1 MLNIKEQFDALCESN
16 DSVGDN
22 YKIEFVERNPH
33 IYAFKTESVK
43 GYLKVGYTDR
53 PVSVRLKEWEKK
65 YKFVEKIGEWSAKVE
80 SPNISDEEIG
90 AYFMDHAVHE
100 YIKRNGPHYIS
111 DILIPHLPYNRQ
123 EWSHVFP
130 DLYYSEEFFEK
141 AKLEDIEGAIEAI
154 NKAYPHDYT
163 FYTAQKKIQ
172 VEEDYERIGEY
183 EIREIQQE
191 VIDRFNEVFCKP
203 KKESKHTN
211 LLMYAVMRFG
221 KTFTALC
228 CARAMK
234 ARVVVVVSAK
244 ADVRNSWK
252 ENVQK
257 PGQFGEHDGQNEFV
271 FVDDSKKN
279 RYSFRKFTE
288 KGVNIKGLLNG
299 KGTKDGKPKNVVIF
313 LTLQNLQK
321 EKERLQE
328 LKTIGIDMLVVD
340 ETHYGA
346 RGERYGQSIGMSK
359 TIKTPDDR
367 IVEGLE
373 KDEQKLAKEVESLKC
388 KVMLHL
394 SGTPYH
400 ILADRESNEF
410 RDDNDII
417 GFFQYSNIL
426 QEQKKWDEDN
436 FKLQSPKPEW
446 KNPYYGFPQMI
457 RFAFNPGAECR
468 KRLKN
473 SNIQFS
479 LSELFAPCSV
489 VKDAERKYETF
500 KHTEAVESFLK
511 VIDGKES
518 DEEILSF
525 LDYPRIKECKLCQ
538 HIVIVLPNKSSCDAL
553 EVLLNS
559 ISKKNGWN
567 HWHEYEIL
575 NIAGWNTNFNTVE
588 SVQRRI
594 SEIEVARLQSKTDCK
609 TKSITLT
616 VNHMLTGVTV
626 EEWDTMI
633 FLKNSSS
640 AQEYDQAV
648 FRLQNT
654 YVRELKDKD
663 GKTCGKINMK
673 PQTLLV
679 DFDPTRMFLMQMQR
693 SMMGALMKKSENV
706 EKALEEDLMF
716 SPIIALNAHNVSIVK
731 PTDIVA
737 AVRRYAADRSIM
749 DEALSIPNDSDILSN
764 ETLVSILE
772 STLAIDNKKGFSL
785 KPHEGEEADFEF
797 SQESP
802 TETERGSDGRD
813 ENKKNE
819 DVDETKENIS
829 ALKKK
834 LATHRAFLL
843 LYVFLSD
850 SDIHDLNALCDSLQ
864 ANDNNKRIFKHL
876 NLDVRVIK
884 LLKTINKNTGSYLY
898 FNQAIADINA
908 QKKEI
913 QEFKKNGERE
923 NMEEHL
929 SVALK
934 KFNRMGNDEV
944 VTPTEVAKMVH
955 EQCLKR
961 LDVNKGTI
969 FLDVASKQGE
979 FTIALLKSYR
989 DKIEKNNV
997 YAIATSNLAYEL
1009 TRKVYVLY
1017 DIPVDNIFNECYQ
1030 TNPNSSTISKF
1041 EFKNDMKFDIVVG
1054 NPPYVGK
1061 GDPLY
1066 MKIVNVIFKNN
1077 LSNEGVLSLIH
1088 PTALVENKYK
1098 GNTSYESLKAKYNDI
1113 KILDFY
1119 YDASLRDKF
1128 GAMIGNGIGI
1138 FTYAKN
1144 GQYNLFD
1151 DYLKRIRFADYDK
1164 DKEIIEVLK
1173 NKKKISQ
1180 YADNAFF
1187 GFHGTKDDIKKYVNA
1202 HSERSNYVVMAYNRG
1217 HIDEKTG
1224 GYIWDWTTLQSEEY
1238 LVVQTKLPY
1247 IALNAVEFKT
1257 KEEAVK
1263 FLQWTLTDFVSFV
1276 VLYYKYFMTNNPS
1289 LFENLPQPPASGDF
1303 SDEALCKEF
1312 GLKQEQMDY
1321 IHKKVK
1327 DFGWKKYFKKDEAE
1341 LLRII
1346 SEKNK

>member
-1 MLNIKEQFDALCESN
+1 MLNIIEQFDALCESK
-16 DSVGDN
+16 DSAGDN
-22 YKIEFVERNPH
+22 CKIEFIERNPH
-33 IYAFKTESVK
+33 IYAFRTESVK

-65 YKFVEKIGEWSAKVE
+65 YKSVEKVGEWSAKVDT
-80 SPNISDEEIG
+80 PNLSDAEIG
-90 AYFMDHAVHE
+90 VYFMDHAVHE
-100 YIKRNGPHYIS
+100 YIKKNGPHYIS
-111 DILIPHLPYNRQ
+111 DIVIPHIPFDRK
-123 EWSHVFP
+123 EWSQFFP

-141 AKLEDIEGAIEAI
+141 AKSEDVEGAIENI
-154 NKAYPHDYT
+154 NKSYPHDYT
-163 FYTAQKKIQ
+163 FYTAQKKIL
-172 VEEDYERIGEY
+172 VEEDFERVGEY
-183 EIREIQQE
+183 EIREIQQN
-191 VIDRFNEVFCKP
+191 VIDRFDKVFCKP
-203 KKESKHTN
+203 KKGNKHTN

-244 ADVRNSWK
+244 ADVRTSWK

-257 PGQFGEHDGQNEFV
+257 PGQFGEYDGQNEFV

-279 RYSFRKFTE
+279 RYSFRKFSTN
-288 KGVNIKGLLNG
+288 GLNIKQLLNG
-299 KGTKDGKPKNVVIF
+299 KGSEDGKPKNVVIF

-328 LKTIGIDMLVVD
+328 LKTLGIDMLVVD

-346 RGERYGQSIGMSK
+346 RGDSYGQSIGMSK
-359 TIKTPDDR
+359 TTKTPDDK

-373 KDEQKLAKEVESLKC
+373 KDEQKLAKEVQSLKC
-388 KVMLHL
+388 KVKLHL

-410 RDDNDII
+410 KDEDDII

-426 QEQKKWDEDN
+426 QEQKKWDEEN
-436 FKLQSPKPEW
+436 LKLGTPKPEW
-446 KNPYYGFPQMI
+446 KNPYFGFPQMI

-468 KRLKN
+468 KRLNN
-473 SNIQFS
+473 SNIRFG
-479 LSELFAPCSV
+479 LSDLFAPCSV
-489 VKDAERKYETF
+489 EKDADRKYERF
-500 KHTEAVESFLK
+500 KHAEAVESFLK

-518 DEEILSF
+518 DTEVLSF

-538 HIVIVLPNKSSCDAL
+538 HIVIVLPFKSSCDAF
-553 EVLLNS
+553 EVLLNR
-559 ISKKNGWN
+559 ISKENGWN
-567 HWHEYEIL
+567 HWQEYEIL
-575 NIAGWNTNFNTVE
+575 NIAGWNTPYRTVE

-594 SEIEVARLQSKTDCK
+594 SEIEVARLHGKTDCK

-633 FLKNSSS
+633 FLRNSSS

-648 FRLQNT
+648 YRLQNT

-679 DFDPTRMFLMQMQR
+679 DFDPTRMFFMQMQR
-693 SMMGALMKKSENV
+693 SMMGTLMKKSENV

-749 DEALSIPNDSDILSN
+749 DEALSIPDDSDILSN
-764 ETLVSILE
+764 ETLVGILE
-772 STLAIDNKKGFSL
+772 STSSIDNEKGFSL
-785 KPHEGEEADFEF
+785 KPHEGEETNFEF
-797 SQESP
+797 PQESP
-802 TETERGSDGRD
+802 TEAERDSPEKD
-813 ENKKNE
+813 NKKDE
-819 DVDETKENIS
+819 DADDTKKKID

-850 SDIHDLNALCDSLQ
+850 SDIYDLNSLCISLLE
-864 ANDNNKRIFKHL
+864 NDNNKRIAKHL
-876 NLDVRVIK
+876 NLDIRVIN
-884 LLKTINKNTGSYLY
+884 LLKTINKNTGSYLF
-898 FNQAIADINA
+898 FNQAISDINS
-908 QKKEI
+908 QKNEI
-913 QEFKKNGERE
+913 RELKKNGERVK
-923 NMEEHL
+923 MEEDL

-944 VTPTEVAKMVH
+944 VTPTEVAKMVL
-955 EQCLKR
+955 ENCLKR
-961 LDVNKGTI
+961 LDIDRETR
-969 FLDVASKQGE
+969 FLDVASKRGE
-979 FTIALLKSYR
+979 FTIALLQSFR
-989 DKIEKNNV
+989 DKVEKNNI
-997 YAIATSNLAYEL
+997 YAIATSDLGYEL
-1009 TRKVYVLY
+1009 TRKVYSLY
-1017 DIPVDNIFNECYQ
+1017 DIPIDNIFNECYL
-1030 TNPNSSTISKF
+1030 TDRKSSTI
-1041 EFKNDMKFDIVVG
+1041 KNFVFNKEMKFDIVVG

-1066 MKIVNVIFKNN
+1066 MKIANVIFKTN
-1077 LSNEGVLSLIH
+1077 LTEKGILSLIH
-1088 PTALVENKYK
+1088 PTALVENKYD
-1098 GNTSYESLKAKYNDI
+1098 GNTSYENLKNKYKDI
-1113 KILDFY
+1113 KVQEFY

-1138 FTYAKN
+1138 FTYAKD
-1144 GQYNLFD
+1144 GQYSLFD

-1164 DKEIIEVLK
+1164 DKVIIEALK
-1173 NKKKISQ
+1173 DKKKISE
-1180 YADNAFF
+1180 YDNDAFF
-1187 GFHGTKDDIKKYVNA
+1187 GFHGTKEDIKKYVDT
-1202 HSERSNYVVMAYNRG
+1202 HSKDSFYVVMAYNRG

-1224 GYIWDWTTLQSEEY
+1224 GHIWDWTTLQSEEY
-1238 LVVQTKLPY
+1238 LVVQNELPY

-1263 FLQWTLTDFVSFV
+1263 FLQWTMTDFISFV

-1289 LFENLPQPPASGDF
+1289 LFEKLPQPPVSGDF
-1303 SDEALCKEF
+1303 SDEALCLEF
-1312 GLKQEQMDY
+1312 GLEKEQMDY
-1321 IHKKVK
+1321 IHRRVT
-1327 DFGWKKYFKKDEAE
+1327 DFGWKKYFKKEEAE
-1341 LLRII
+1341 LLHLI